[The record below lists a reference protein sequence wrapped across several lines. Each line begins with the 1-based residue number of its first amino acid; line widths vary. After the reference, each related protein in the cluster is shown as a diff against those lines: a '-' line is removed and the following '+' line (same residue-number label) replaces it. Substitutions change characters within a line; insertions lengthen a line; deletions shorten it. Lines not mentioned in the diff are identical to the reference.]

1 MWIAQGRF
9 VELIRAEERGEM
21 LRLRVN
27 QLEGD
32 LAHERHLRTGEPQR
46 VAEFASPRKKP
57 VAEQAIDEQSI
68 AQIESGLEIF
78 QDPDELGVAFAGARV
93 AV

>member
-1 MWIAQGRF
+1 MWVAHGRF
-9 VELIRAEERGEM
+9 VELIRAEERCEM

-46 VAEFASPRKKP
+46 VAEFAAPRKKKP
-57 VAEQAIDEQSI
+57 EPTIDEQSI

-78 QDPDELGVAFAGARV
+78 QDPDELVTLAGARV
-93 AV
+93 AI